1 MPTILPGRYRHY
13 KGNYYRVLT
22 MAVHSET
29 LEPMVVYQAE
39 AEPKAV
45 WVRPAAMWN
54 ELVETPAGTVPR
66 FSPAEASCS

>member
-39 AEPKAV
+39 AEPKDV

-66 FSPAEASCS
+66 FSLAEEPCS